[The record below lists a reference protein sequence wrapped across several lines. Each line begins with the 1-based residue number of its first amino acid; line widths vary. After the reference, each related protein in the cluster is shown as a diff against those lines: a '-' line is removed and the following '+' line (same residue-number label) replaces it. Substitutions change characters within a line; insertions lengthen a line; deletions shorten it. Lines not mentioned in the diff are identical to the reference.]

1 MPVRG
6 EAMSTPRPRALV
18 VEDAPSIRK
27 LMRVYLEELG
37 FEVAEASDGQEA
49 IRLLGAAPP
58 ALVCLDLMLPRFSGY
73 QVCQFIRQHPEYKD
87 VPIMVVSA
95 RTLPLDRA
103 HAEEA
108 GASAYLTKP
117 FTRAHFAEQV
127 RALVPPSRA
136 DRSAP

>member
-1 MPVRG
+1 MTKPCV
-6 EAMSTPRPRALV
+6 LV

-37 FEVAEASDGQEA
+37 YAVEEAADGHQA
-49 IRLLGAAPP
+49 IACLGTVTP

-73 QVCQFIRQHPEYKD
+73 QVCHYIRKTPALAQTP
-87 VPIMVVSA
+87 VLVVSA

-117 FTRAHFAEQV
+117 FTRVEFTRQV
-127 RALVPPSRA
+127 RALLDPAPIESVP
-136 DRSAP
+136 

>member
-1 MPVRG
+1 MQRGG
-6 EAMSTPRPRALV
+6 EALSALRQRALV

-37 FEVAEASDGQEA
+37 FEVDEASDGQEA
-49 IRLLGAAPP
+49 IRLLGASTP

-73 QVCQFIRQHPEYKD
+73 QVCQFIRQQAALKELP
-87 VPIMVVSA
+87 VLVVSA

-127 RALVPPSRA
+127 RALVRTASP
-136 DRSAP
+136 D

>member
-1 MPVRG
+1 
-6 EAMSTPRPRALV
+6 LI

-27 LMRVYLEELG
+27 LMRVYLEQLG
-37 FEVAEASDGQEA
+37 CEVDEAADGQEA
-49 IRLLGAAPP
+49 IKRVAAVPP

-73 QVCQFIRQHPEYKD
+73 QVCQFIRAQPALKEL
-87 VPIMVVSA
+87 PILVVSA
-95 RTLPLDRA
+95 RILPLDRA

-127 RALVPPSRA
+127 RALVPACRPE
-136 DRSAP
+136 

>member
-1 MPVRG
+1 MLRRG
-6 EAMSTPRPRALV
+6 EAMSLPWPRALV

-27 LMRVYLEELG
+27 LMRVYLEEMR
-37 FEVAEASDGQEA
+37 FEVLEASDGQEA
-49 IRLLGAAPP
+49 IRLLGTAAP

-73 QVCQFIRQHPEYKD
+73 QVCQFIRQQPALKD
-87 VPIMVVSA
+87 VPVLVVSA

-117 FTRAHFAEQV
+117 FTRAHFVEQV
-127 RALVPPSRA
+127 RALVPAQP
-136 DRSAP
+136 DRTAP